1 MALER
6 TESPPTPPTG
16 RDRRAPEAPR
26 RGGSWLLRAIFL
38 SILTVLIVV
47 VGAMTLLTFLF
58 QNGSPFLSSRIMAV
72 INQAVAADSTRFV
85 SDRVYGT
92 LFRGAI
98 VDNPRL
104 LVRTPSGEMTW
115 ARARTLRVDYDL
127 IGLAMGRGQDFRVEV
142 EQPFIDLLHDARGEM
157 VLPKFARRRAGGRPS
172 QEVRVAITLRDGGFA
187 LDRNDIRFGAVGGQA
202 VLLIGP
208 EKSTLRLDRLVGVSR
223 TPGRPG
229 RLGLSGDLTI
239 DAGLL
244 RAHPLDITL
253 GGSRLTA
260 AGGWD
265 LAEARVVDGRVDLHP
280 LELQEFFRSFKLQSP
295 EGTVRGE
302 VTFSGTPTAGAARA
316 CLEGTYAGE
325 TIDTLVVVARSRVGA
340 VDFSDLHMR
349 VRRSEITGGGTL
361 HTKGLLTA
369 DLGFRDVDPASIPW
383 WTAPKGTPPG
393 DLNGR
398 VRVTARRIAPRPD
411 ATLALSLAPSRV
423 GEVAIERG
431 EIRLVARPDG
441 GATFDSSWIQVPGGV
456 LSARGRLGG
465 DRTIDAT
472 VGARV
477 RELSRLNP
485 LLGGMPADS
494 GSGRIDGR
502 LTGTLD
508 DPRFTAQAHL
518 FHSRFGNGLGGDTL
532 LVEAQGKFRPSLDL
546 TADLGIKGLSLRGRR
561 MGDLDA
567 TVTGGRTLR
576 IERFRQAQG
585 DTVLTLRGEVTFP
598 PQGGVNAR
606 IDSLA
611 IAAGEHRVRNR
622 VPIRLAHEGD
632 HLRVN
637 DLVLE
642 LDPGT
647 LIADLDWNPA
657 RGTVDFRGRVEGVE
671 LSRLPELRRRQQRIA
686 GLVQGDLLA
695 SGSLS
700 DPDVSLRLTVVEP
713 TIGDFAGDSLVA
725 DLDYVPG
732 VLTVQRAVW
741 TSEASRLSLA
751 GSIRP
756 SLPLQEWTRALAKQ
770 DRVWASRAALAL
782 SVAADS
788 FDLGTLAPVDT
799 SLRSLAGIATMR
811 ARIGGTAE
819 APVLDLTASAP
830 WIRYRG
836 VDGAVSGVELAY
848 QNRRLLVNRFEVRQN
863 DAASQVRGE
872 LPLDLSF
879 YAEDRLVDDRPLSL
893 SVDIPNGDLSIA
905 RLLFPE
911 IGTSSGAFGAS
922 ARLSG
927 TWAHPKVTGTAK
939 VSNGR
944 LRLAGREEVID
955 RIVLDATFDETNLT
969 IGNAVGRQGEKG
981 RIQASGTWRWP
992 SGASRSERARFGP
1005 PGEYK
1010 FRVTTTEFA
1019 ATDRENYYLRLNGE
1033 FDIESAR
1040 HPEGGTVPRI
1050 TGRTTVTKGE
1060 LTLDLSKPA
1069 AGGPAEPTP
1078 FLYYITVDV
1087 PGNFF
1092 YRNLD
1097 AEVELEAQ
1105 SSPLIFRNEGAGDVA
1120 LGVLEVRGG
1129 KYYVATREFRNLQ
1142 GTVNFN
1148 NPDRI
1153 DPEVNIVGETSLP
1166 TPEGTAATVY
1176 LSLTDRM
1183 SRLKVTVYDD
1193 NGTPPN
1199 ELWKALAFG
1208 QFVRG
1213 YSVSS
1218 SEAASADASVM
1229 VPISNYLFQNVE
1241 RWLGSSGFID
1251 TIDLR
1256 GGGGGGKDSETGGNT
1271 PISAFGVGKYV
1282 TPELYFKYSRE
1293 FSGETDEQIG
1303 ADYRISRHLLLKGQR
1318 VQDLSGTEPT
1328 EYNLDLK
1335 IRLEY

>member
-1 MALER
+1 MGPER
-6 TESPPTPPTG
+6 TESPPIAPSG
-16 RDRRAPEAPR
+16 ADRRAPGAPR
-26 RGGSWLLRAIFL
+26 RRGGWLLRAIVIAVTSVL
-38 SILTVLIVV
+38 LVIVGTVT
-47 VGAMTLLTFLF
+47 ALTFLF
-58 QNGSPFLSSRIMAV
+58 QTGSPFLSSRIMS
-72 INQAVAADSTRFV
+72 ILNQAVAADSTRFV
-85 SDRVYGT
+85 SDRVHGT

-98 VDNPRL
+98 VENPRL
-104 LVRTPSGEMTW
+104 LVRTPTGEMTW
-115 ARARTLRVDYDL
+115 ARAKTLRVDYDL
-127 IGLAMGRGQDFRVEV
+127 VGLAMGRGQDFRVEI
-142 EQPFIDLLHDARGEM
+142 EKPFIDLLHDARGEM

-172 QEVRVAITLRDGGFA
+172 QEVRVEITLRDGGFA
-187 LDRNDIRFGAVGGQA
+187 LDRNDIRFGSVGGHA
-202 VLLIGP
+202 VLVIGP
-208 EKSTLRLDRLVGVSR
+208 EKSSLRLDRVVGVSR

-229 RLGLSGDLTI
+229 RLGLNGDLTI
-239 DAGLL
+239 DAGVL

-253 GGSRLTA
+253 GRSRLTA

-265 LAEARVVDGRVDLHP
+265 LAEARVIDGRVDLHP

-302 VTFSGTPTAGAARA
+302 VTFSGTPTAGQARA

-340 VDFSDLHMR
+340 VDFSDLRMLVHR
-349 VRRSEITGGGTL
+349 AEITGGGTL
-361 HTKGLLTA
+361 HTQGLLTA
-369 DLGFRDVDPASIPW
+369 DLGFRDVDPANVPW
-383 WTAPKGTPPG
+383 WTPPEGTPRG

-398 VRVTARRIAPRPD
+398 VRLTARRIAPKAD
-411 ATLALSLAPSRV
+411 ATLALSLGPSRV
-423 GEVAIERG
+423 GKVAIERG
-431 EIRLVARPDG
+431 EMRLVATPDG
-441 GATFDSSWIQVPGGV
+441 GATFDSSWIQVPGGI
-456 LSARGRLGG
+456 LSARGRLGA
-465 DRTIDAT
+465 DRAIAAT
-472 VGARV
+472 VNARV
-477 RELSRLNP
+477 QELGRLNP
-485 LLGGMPADS
+485 LLGPMAADS
-494 GSGRIDGR
+494 GSGRIEGR

-518 FHSRFGNGLGGDTL
+518 FHGRFANGLGGDTL
-532 LVEAQGKFRPSLDL
+532 LVEAQGILRPELDL
-546 TADLGIKGLSLRGRR
+546 TADVGIKGLSLKGRR

-567 TVTGGRTLR
+567 TVTGGRTLHVQ
-576 IERFRQAQG
+576 RFRQSLG
-585 DTVLTLRGEVTFP
+585 DTVLSMRGEVTF
-598 PQGGVNAR
+598 GSLGSVSAR
-606 IDSLA
+606 VDSLSLT
-611 IAAGEHRVRNR
+611 AGEHRVRNR
-622 VPIRLAHEGD
+622 GPIRLAHEGE

-657 RGTVDFRGRVEGVE
+657 RNTVDFRGRVEGVE

-695 SGSLS
+695 SGSFS
-700 DPDVSLRLTVVEP
+700 DPEVALRLVVVEP
-713 TIGDFAGDSLVA
+713 TIGEFTGDSLVA

-732 VLTVQRAVW
+732 VLTVQRAAW
-741 TSEASRLSLA
+741 SSEGSRLSLS
-751 GSIRP
+751 GSLRP
-756 SLPLQEWTRALAKQ
+756 SLPLQEWTRALAKR
-770 DRVWASRAALAL
+770 DRAWASRAALAL
-782 SVAADS
+782 SVEADS
-788 FDLGTLAPVDT
+788 FDLGILAPADT
-799 SLRSLAGIATMR
+799 ALRSLEGIASLR

-819 APVLDLTASAP
+819 APVLDLTAAAP
-830 WIRYRG
+830 RIRYRG
-836 VDGAVSGVELAY
+836 VDGVIPGIEIAY
-848 QNRRLLVNRFEVRQN
+848 QSRRLLVNRFEVRQD
-863 DAASQVRGE
+863 DAASQIRGE

-879 YAEDRLVDDRPLSL
+879 YAEDRLVDDRPLAL
-893 SVDIPNGDLSIA
+893 AVDIPNGDLSIA

-927 TWAHPKVTGTAK
+927 TWAHPRVTGTAK

-955 RIVLDATFDETNLT
+955 RIVLDATFDETQLT
-969 IGNAVGRQGEKG
+969 IANAVGRQGEKG

-992 SGASRSERARFGP
+992 SGSSRGVKARFGP
-1005 PGEYK
+1005 PGEYR
-1010 FRVTTTEFA
+1010 FRVATTEFA
-1019 ATDRENYYLRLNGE
+1019 VTDRENYYLRLNGE

-1040 HPEGGTVPRI
+1040 HPQGGTVPKI

-1060 LTLDLSKPA
+1060 LTLDLSKPSTA
-1069 AGGPAEPTP
+1069 PGEPAP

-1105 SSPLIFRNEGAGDVA
+1105 SSPIIFRNEGAGDLA
-1120 LGVLEVRGG
+1120 LGVLEVRSG

-1153 DPEVNIVGETSLP
+1153 DAEVNIVGETSLP
-1166 TPEGTAATVY
+1166 TPEGTPATVY

-1193 NGTPPN
+1193 VGTPPN

-1218 SEAASADASVM
+1218 SESSNPEASVM

-1256 GGGGGGKDSETGGNT
+1256 GGGAGSDAAGSGNT

-1303 ADYRISRHLLLKGQR
+1303 ADYRVSRHLLLKGQQVR
-1318 VQDLSGTEPT
+1318 DLSGTEPT

>member
-1 MALER
+1 MGSER
-6 TESPPTPPTG
+6 TESPAIAPSG
-16 RDRRAPEAPR
+16 ADRRAPDAPR
-26 RGGSWLLRAIFL
+26 RGGGWLPRAIFIAVL
-38 SILTVLIVV
+38 SVLIVV
-47 VGAMTLLTFLF
+47 VGAVTLLTFLF
-58 QNGSPFLSSRIMAV
+58 QSGSPFLSSRIMAV

-98 VDNPRL
+98 VENARL
-104 LVRTPSGEMTW
+104 LVRTPSGEVTW
-115 ARARTLRVDYDL
+115 ARAKTLRVDYDL
-127 IGLAMGRGQDFRVEV
+127 IALAMGRGQDFRVEV

-157 VLPKFARRRAGGRPS
+157 VLPKFARRRAGGRPAK
-172 QEVRVAITLRDGGFA
+172 EMRVAITLRDGGFA
-187 LDRNDIRFGAVGGQA
+187 LDRNDIKFGAVGGQA
-202 VLLIGP
+202 TLVIGP
-208 EKSTLRLDRLVGVSR
+208 EKSSLRLDRLIGVSR

-229 RLGLSGDLTI
+229 RLGLSGDLSI
-239 DAGLL
+239 DQGVL
-244 RAHPLDITL
+244 RAHPLEISM
-253 GGSRLTA
+253 GGSKLTA

-265 LAEARVVDGRVDLHP
+265 LAEARVRDGRVDLHP

-302 VTFSGTPTAGAARA
+302 VTFSGTPTAGEARA

-325 TIDTLVVVARSRVGA
+325 TIDTLVVVARLRVGA
-340 VDFSDLHMR
+340 VDFSDLRMR
-349 VRRSEITGGGTL
+349 VRHSEVTGGGTL
-361 HTKGLLTA
+361 HTKGLLVA

-383 WTAPKGTPPG
+383 WTPPEGTPPG

-398 VRVTARRIAPRPD
+398 IRVTARQIAPKPD
-411 ATLALSLAPSRV
+411 ATLALALTPSRIGKV
-423 GEVAIERG
+423 AIDRGEV
-431 EIRLVARPDG
+431 RLVAKPDG
-441 GATFDSSWIQVPGGV
+441 SATFDSSWVQLPGGV
-456 LSARGRLGG
+456 LSARGRLGA
-465 DRTIDAT
+465 DRTVDAT
-472 VGARV
+472 VNARWGD
-477 RELSRLNP
+477 LNRLNS
-485 LLGGMPADS
+485 LLGPMPADS
-494 GSGRIDGR
+494 GSGRIEGH

-508 DPRFTAQAHL
+508 DPRFNAQAHL
-518 FHSRFGNGLGGDTL
+518 FQARFANGLGGDTL
-532 LVEAQGKFRPSLDL
+532 IVEAQGKLRPEVDL
-546 TADLGIKGLSLRGRR
+546 TADVGIRGLSLRGRKL
-561 MGDLDA
+561 GDLVA
-567 TVTGGRTLR
+567 TVTGGRTLE
-576 IERFRQAQG
+576 IERFRQTLG
-585 DTVLTLRGEVTFP
+585 DTVLSLRGEMTFLP
-598 PQGGVNAR
+598 RGGVNAR
-606 IDSLA
+606 VDSLSVD
-611 IAAGEHRVRNR
+611 AGEHRVRNR
-622 VPIRLAHEGD
+622 GPIRLAHEGD

-657 RGTVDFRGRVEGVE
+657 RGMVDLRGRVEGVE
-671 LSRLPELRRRQQRIA
+671 LSRLPELRRRPERFA
-686 GLVQGDLLA
+686 GLVQGDILA
-695 SGSLS
+695 SGSFS
-700 DPDVSLRLTVVEP
+700 DPDVSFRFTVVEP
-713 TIGDFAGDSLVA
+713 TIGEFTGDSLVA
-725 DLDYVPG
+725 EIDYVPG
-732 VLTVQRAVW
+732 VLTVQRALW
-741 TSEASRLSLA
+741 TSEASRLSLT
-751 GSIRP
+751 GSLRP
-756 SLPLQEWTRALAKQ
+756 SLPLQEWTRALAKR
-770 DRVWASRAALAL
+770 DPAWASRAALAL

-788 FDLGTLAPVDT
+788 FDLSLLAPADT
-799 SLRSLAGIATMR
+799 SLRSLAGIATLR

-819 APVLDLTASAP
+819 SPVLDLTAEAP
-830 WIRYRG
+830 RIQYRG
-836 VDGAVSGVELAY
+836 VDGSIPGVALAY
-848 QNRRLLVNRFEVRQN
+848 QNRRLLVNRFEVRQD

-893 SVDIPNGDLSIA
+893 SIDIPNGDLSIA

-911 IGTSSGAFGAS
+911 IGTSSGAFGAT

-927 TWAHPKVTGTAK
+927 TWEHPQVTGTAK

-944 LRLAGREEVID
+944 LRLAGRDEVID
-955 RIVLDATFDETNLT
+955 RITMDATFDETRLT
-969 IGNAVGRQGEKG
+969 IANLVGRQGEKG
-981 RIQASGTWRWP
+981 RIEGSGTWRWP
-992 SGASRSERARFGP
+992 SGESHGQKARYGP

-1010 FRVTTTEFA
+1010 FHVASTEFA
-1019 ATDRENYYLRLNGE
+1019 VTDRENYYLRLNGD
-1033 FDIESAR
+1033 FDIENAR
-1040 HPEGGTVPRI
+1040 HPEGGMVPKI
-1050 TGRTTVTKGE
+1050 TGRTSVTKGE

-1069 AGGPAEPTP
+1069 AGGPSEPTP

-1105 SSPLIFRNEGAGDVA
+1105 SSPLIFRNDGAGDLA
-1120 LGVLEVRGG
+1120 LGVLEVRSG
-1129 KYYVATREFRNLQ
+1129 KYYVATREFRNLS

-1148 NPDRI
+1148 NPERI

-1166 TPEGTAATVY
+1166 TPEGTSATVY

-1193 NGTPPN
+1193 AGTPPN

-1213 YSVSS
+1213 YNVSS
-1218 SEAASADASVM
+1218 SDASSADASVM

-1256 GGGGGGKDSETGGNT
+1256 GGGSGNDAEGDKNT

-1303 ADYRISRHLLLKGQR
+1303 ADYRVSRHLLLKGQQVR
-1318 VQDLSGTEPT
+1318 DLSGTEPT

>member
-1 MALER
+1 MTPER
-6 TESPPTPPTG
+6 TESPPIAPSGP
-16 RDRRAPEAPR
+16 DRRAPQAPR
-26 RGGSWLLRAIFL
+26 RGGGWLLRAIGIAVT
-38 SILTVLIVV
+38 SVLLAV
-47 VGAMTLLTFLF
+47 VGAVTLLTFLF
-58 QNGSPFLSSRIMAV
+58 QNGSPFLSSRILSV
-72 INQAVAADSTRFV
+72 LNQAVAADSTRFV

-104 LVRTPSGEMTW
+104 LVRTASGERTW
-115 ARARTLRVDYDL
+115 ARAKTLRVDYDL
-127 IGLAMGRGQDFRVEV
+127 IGLAMGRHQDFQVEV
-142 EQPFIDLLHDARGEM
+142 DQPFIDLLHDARGEM

-172 QEVRVAITLRDGGFA
+172 KEVRVAITLRDGGFA
-187 LDRNDIRFGAVGGQA
+187 LDRNDIRFGAVGGHA
-202 VLLIGP
+202 VLVIGP
-208 EKSTLRLDRLVGVSR
+208 DRSTLRLDRLVGVSR

-239 DAGLL
+239 DAGVL
-244 RAHPLDITL
+244 RAHPLEIAL

-265 LAEARVVDGRVDLHP
+265 LAEARVLDGRVDLHP
-280 LELQEFFRSFKLQSP
+280 LELREFFRSFKLQSP
-295 EGTVRGE
+295 EGRVRGE
-302 VTFSGTPTAGAARA
+302 VTFSGTPTAGEARA
-316 CLEGTYAGE
+316 CLEGTYGGE

-340 VDFSDLHMR
+340 VDFSDLRMR

-369 DLGFRDVDPASIPW
+369 DLGFRDVNPASIPW
-383 WTAPKGTPPG
+383 WTPPQGTPPG

-398 VRVTARRIAPRPD
+398 ARVIARRIAPRPD
-411 ATLALSLAPSRV
+411 GSLALSLAPSRV
-423 GEVAIERG
+423 GKLAIERG

-441 GATFDSSWIQVPGGV
+441 GAAFDSSWIQVPGGV
-456 LSARGRLGG
+456 LSARGRLGA

-472 VGARV
+472 VEARV

-485 LLGGMPADS
+485 LLGAMPADS
-494 GSGRIDGR
+494 GSGRIGGR
-502 LTGTLD
+502 ILGSLD
-508 DPRFTAQAHL
+508 DPRFTGQAHL
-518 FHSRFGNGLGGDTL
+518 FHGRFANGLGADTL
-532 LVEAQGKFRPSLDL
+532 LVEAQGRFRPDLDL
-546 TADLGIKGLSLRGRR
+546 TADVGVKGLSIQGRG

-576 IERFRQAQG
+576 IERFRQSLG
-585 DTVLTLRGEVTFP
+585 DTVLTLRGEMTFGP
-598 PQGGVNAR
+598 RSGVSAR
-606 IDSLA
+606 VDSLSL
-611 IAAGEHRVRNR
+611 AAGEHRVRNR
-622 VPIRLAHEGD
+622 GPIRLAHEGD

-657 RGTVDFRGRVEGVE
+657 GGTVDFRGRVEGVE
-671 LSRLPELRRRQQRIA
+671 LSRLPELRRRPLRVA
-686 GLVQGDLLA
+686 GLLRGDLLA
-695 SGSLS
+695 SGALS
-700 DPDVSLRLTVVEP
+700 DPEVALRLVVLEP
-713 TIGDFAGDSLVA
+713 TIGEFAGDSLVA

-732 VLTVQRAVW
+732 VLTVQRATW
-741 TSEASRLSLA
+741 TAEASRVSLS
-751 GSIRP
+751 GSVRP
-756 SLPLQEWTRALAKQ
+756 SLPLPEWTRALAKR
-770 DRVWASRAALAL
+770 DRAWASRAALAL

-788 FDLGTLAPVDT
+788 FDLGMLAPADT
-799 SLRSLAGIATMR
+799 SLQSLAGVATLR
-811 ARIGGTAE
+811 ARVGGTAE

-830 WIRYRG
+830 RVRYRG
-836 VDGAVSGVELAY
+836 VDGAVPAIELGY
-848 QNRRLLVNRFEVRQN
+848 RNRRLSVNRLEVRQ
-863 DAASQVRGE
+863 DEAVSRVRGE

-879 YAEDRLVDDRPLSL
+879 YAEDRLVDDRPLAL
-893 SVDIPNGDLSIA
+893 SVEIPNGDLSIA

-927 TWAHPKVTGTAK
+927 TWAHPEVTGTAR

-955 RIVLDATFDETNLT
+955 RIVLDATFDETRLT
-969 IGNAVGRQGEKG
+969 IANAVGRQGEKG

-992 SGASRSERARFGP
+992 SGASRGERARYGP

-1010 FRVTTTEFA
+1010 FHVATTEFA
-1019 ATDRENYYLRLNGE
+1019 VTDRENYYLRLNGE

-1040 HPEGGTVPRI
+1040 HPEGGTAPKI
-1050 TGRTTVTKGE
+1050 TGRATVTKGE
-1060 LTLDLSKPA
+1060 LTLDLSKPS
-1069 AGGPAEPTP
+1069 AGGPAEPAP
-1078 FLYYITVDV
+1078 FLYNVTVDV

-1105 SSPLIFRNEGAGDVA
+1105 SSPLIFRNDGAGDLA

-1166 TPEGTAATVY
+1166 TPQGEPETVY

-1193 NGTPPN
+1193 HGTPPN

-1213 YSVSS
+1213 YSVST
-1218 SEAASADASVM
+1218 EAASADASVI

-1256 GGGGGGKDSETGGNT
+1256 GGGAGGADGEGGGNT

-1303 ADYRISRHLLLKGQR
+1303 ADYRVSRHLLLKGQQVR
-1318 VQDLSGTEPT
+1318 DLSGTEPT